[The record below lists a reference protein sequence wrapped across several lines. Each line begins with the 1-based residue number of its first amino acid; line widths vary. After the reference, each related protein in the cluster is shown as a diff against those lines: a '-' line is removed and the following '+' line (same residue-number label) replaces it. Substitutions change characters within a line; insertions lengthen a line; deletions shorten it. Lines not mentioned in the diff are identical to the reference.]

1 MSAPEWKGDGLDG
14 QRGGFGGGLDM
25 DVDVLQ
31 RLLLLLVNLTVLSCR
46 LNVSDAFFLKQEGE
60 AG

>member
-46 LNVSDAFFLKQEGE
+46 LNVSDAFF
-60 AG
+60 